1 MYTRRGAQWR
11 RVSAKGC
18 TVEIEVGVASVA
30 QARVNDLVYQ
40 SLQNLLIH
48 LVCDAMAYRD
58 RSVSGR
64 AGAGLR
70 RLVNRL
76 RRLANHIA
84 ASNTCSSP
92 ECVRR
97 LDSSTVVPSQWKAFH
112 VLKPMGG
119 LMARPF
125 CSARASGARLSPA
138 RQVATNAIRPK
149 QRWELRE
156 TIV

>member
-11 RVSAKGC
+11 HVSGRGS
-18 TVEIEVGVASVA
+18 TVEIEVGVASIA

-76 RRLANHIA
+76 RRSNHMA

-92 ECVRR
+92 ECVHR
-97 LDSSTVVPSQWKAFH
+97 LDSSTGVPSQWKAFH

-119 LMARPF
+119 VMARPF

-138 RQVATNAIRPK
+138 RQVAANAIRPK

-156 TIV
+156 SIV